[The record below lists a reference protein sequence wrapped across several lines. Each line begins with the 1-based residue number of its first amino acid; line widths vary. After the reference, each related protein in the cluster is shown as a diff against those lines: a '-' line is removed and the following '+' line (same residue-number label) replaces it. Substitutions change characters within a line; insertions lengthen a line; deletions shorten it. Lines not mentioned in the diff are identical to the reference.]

1 MNELMTQYALEH
13 VQGSLVMGDGG
24 GGRVARVR
32 EVQ

>member
-1 MNELMTQYALEH
+1 MNELTTQYDVEH

-24 GGRVARVR
+24 GGCVARVR